1 MCVLPEAAERA
12 EGVLVL
18 LKSFDLLSSLL
29 GDSRDVGASSFHWEC
44 RAGAHMS
51 IIPCFSTAFQW
62 LHPGRS
68 GEVAAELLMPGA
80 ELCKQYL
87 QPCSGADFSLVGG
100 PCEVLLRLGPAGAS
114 VLLQLFQEV

>member
-1 MCVLPEAAERA
+1 
-12 EGVLVL
+12 
-18 LKSFDLLSSLL
+18 
-29 GDSRDVGASSFHWEC
+29 
-44 RAGAHMS
+44 MS

-87 QPCSGADFSLVGG
+87 
-100 PCEVLLRLGPAGAS
+100 
-114 VLLQLFQEV
+114 

>member
-1 MCVLPEAAERA
+1 
-12 EGVLVL
+12 
-18 LKSFDLLSSLL
+18 
-29 GDSRDVGASSFHWEC
+29 
-44 RAGAHMS
+44 MS

-80 ELCKQYL
+80 ELRKQYL
-87 QPCSGADFSLVGG
+87 QPCSGADFSLAGG